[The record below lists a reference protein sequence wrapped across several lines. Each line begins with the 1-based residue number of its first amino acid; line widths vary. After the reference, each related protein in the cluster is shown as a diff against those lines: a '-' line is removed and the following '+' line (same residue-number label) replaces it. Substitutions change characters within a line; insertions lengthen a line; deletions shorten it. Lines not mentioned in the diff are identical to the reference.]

1 MTQPQKT
8 KTKYIFLVLRIVV
21 VAAGIIW
28 AVIWLSSGQR
38 WQNLLQIFK
47 KMNRAKKNHSRLESN
62 LTSEHHVTK
71 KLNYSHMKFKTLL
84 SIALIFIATLTFGQK
99 NDYSKYEGY
108 VDFGN
113 LEKFETS
120 EEVVEVVIEEH
131 LLRMVSKMA
140 GKNEPELSKVLDGIK
155 LIKVHTFGIS
165 EENYTELANI
175 VKSVDKKLMQDG
187 WDRIVK
193 TRSKDEVVSVFILT
207 SNEENIDGLV
217 VTTVE
222 KGGEAV
228 FVNIVGDIDLET
240 IGELSDKFD
249 IPSINDLNEHK
260 RDSKYSDKK
269 GHDSD
274 GNK

>member
-1 MTQPQKT
+1 MK
-8 KTKYIFLVLRIVV
+8 
-21 VAAGIIW
+21 
-28 AVIWLSSGQR
+28 
-38 WQNLLQIFK
+38 
-47 KMNRAKKNHSRLESN
+47 AKL
-62 LTSEHHVTK
+62 
-71 KLNYSHMKFKTLL
+71 LL

-108 VDFGN
+108 VDVGN

-140 GKNEPELSKVLDGIK
+140 GKNEPELSNVLDGIK
-155 LIKVHTFGIS
+155 LIKVHSFGVS
-165 EENYTELANI
+165 EENFPELATI
-175 VKSVDKKLMQDG
+175 VKGLDKKLMDAG

-193 TRSKDEVVSVFILT
+193 TRSKEEVVSVFILT
-207 SNEENIDGLV
+207 SNEDKIDGLV

-222 KGGEAV
+222 KGREAV

-249 IPSINDLNEHK
+249 IPSIGDLNDHK
-260 RDSKYSDKK
+260 RKDKDSDKK

>member
-1 MTQPQKT
+1 M
-8 KTKYIFLVLRIVV
+8 R
-21 VAAGIIW
+21 
-28 AVIWLSSGQR
+28 
-38 WQNLLQIFK
+38 
-47 KMNRAKKNHSRLESN
+47 
-62 LTSEHHVTK
+62 
-71 KLNYSHMKFKTLL
+71 FKTIL
-84 SIALIFIATLTFGQK
+84 SIALIFIATLTFAQK
-99 NDYSKYEGY
+99 NDYTKYKGF

-113 LEKFETS
+113 LEKFENS

-155 LIKVHTFGIS
+155 LIKVHTFGVS
-165 EENYTELANI
+165 KENYPELAAI
-175 VKSVDKKLMQDG
+175 VKDVDKKLMNDG

-207 SNEENIDGLV
+207 SDEENIDGLV

-222 KGGEAV
+222 KGREAV

-249 IPSINDLNEHK
+249 IPSITDLNEHK
-260 RDSKYSDKK
+260 RTDKDSDKK
-269 GHDSD
+269 DNDS
-274 GNK
+274 N

>member
-1 MTQPQKT
+1 MNSKT
-8 KTKYIFLVLRIVV
+8 V
-21 VAAGIIW
+21 
-28 AVIWLSSGQR
+28 
-38 WQNLLQIFK
+38 
-47 KMNRAKKNHSRLESN
+47 
-62 LTSEHHVTK
+62 
-71 KLNYSHMKFKTLL
+71 L

-99 NDYSKYEGY
+99 NDYTKYKGF

-131 LLRMVSKMA
+131 LLRMVAKMA
-140 GKNEPELSKVLDGIK
+140 GKNEPELSNVLDGIK
-155 LIKVHTFGIS
+155 LIKVHTFGVS
-165 EENYTELANI
+165 EENFPELATI
-175 VKSVDKKLMQDG
+175 VKDVDKKLMKDG

-193 TRSKDEVVSVFILT
+193 TRSKEEVVSVFILT

-222 KGGEAV
+222 KGREAV

-249 IPSINDLNEHK
+249 IPSISDLNEHK
-260 RDSKYSDKK
+260 RDDKDSGK
-269 GHDSD
+269 KTHDSD

>member
-1 MTQPQKT
+1 MK
-8 KTKYIFLVLRIVV
+8 
-21 VAAGIIW
+21 
-28 AVIWLSSGQR
+28 
-38 WQNLLQIFK
+38 
-47 KMNRAKKNHSRLESN
+47 SR
-62 LTSEHHVTK
+62 
-71 KLNYSHMKFKTLL
+71 TLL
-84 SIALIFIATLTFGQK
+84 SIALIFIATLTIAQK
-99 NDYSKYEGY
+99 NDYSKYKGF

-165 EENYTELANI
+165 EENYTELAGI
-175 VKSVDKKLMQDG
+175 VKSLDKKLMDAG

-193 TRSKDEVVSVFILT
+193 TRSKKEVVSVFILT
-207 SNEENIDGLV
+207 SDEEKIDGLV

-222 KGGEAV
+222 KGRETVTVKEDGESVTTVRGGEAV
-228 FVNIVGDIDLET
+228 FVNIVGDIDLTT

-260 RDSKYSDKK
+260 RDKKYSDKN

>member
-1 MTQPQKT
+1 
-8 KTKYIFLVLRIVV
+8 
-21 VAAGIIW
+21 
-28 AVIWLSSGQR
+28 
-38 WQNLLQIFK
+38 
-47 KMNRAKKNHSRLESN
+47 
-62 LTSEHHVTK
+62 
-71 KLNYSHMKFKTLL
+71 MKSKTLL
-84 SIALIFIATLTFGQK
+84 SIALLFIATLTFGQK
-99 NDYSKYEGY
+99 NDYTKYKGF

-140 GKNEPELSKVLDGIK
+140 GKNEPELSSVLDGIK

-165 EENYTELANI
+165 EENYAELADI
-175 VKSVDKKLMQDG
+175 VKKVDKKLMNDG

-222 KGGEAV
+222 KGSEAV

-249 IPSINDLNEHK
+249 IPSIGDLNEHK
-260 RDSKYSDKK
+260 RKDRDSDKED
-269 GHDSD
+269 HDSN
-274 GNK
+274 GNN

>member
-1 MTQPQKT
+1 
-8 KTKYIFLVLRIVV
+8 
-21 VAAGIIW
+21 
-28 AVIWLSSGQR
+28 
-38 WQNLLQIFK
+38 
-47 KMNRAKKNHSRLESN
+47 
-62 LTSEHHVTK
+62 
-71 KLNYSHMKFKTLL
+71 MKSKTLL

-99 NDYSKYEGY
+99 NDYSKYKGY
-108 VDFGN
+108 VEFGN

-120 EEVVEVVIEEH
+120 EEVVEVIIEEH

-140 GKNEPELSKVLDGIK
+140 GKNEPELSSVLDGIK
-155 LIKVHTFGIS
+155 LVKVHTFGVS

-175 VKSVDKKLMQDG
+175 VKSVDKNLMQDG

-249 IPSINDLNEHK
+249 IPSISDLNDHK
-260 RDSKYSDKK
+260 RDDKDSDKN

-274 GNK
+274 GDN

>member
-1 MTQPQKT
+1 MK
-8 KTKYIFLVLRIVV
+8 
-21 VAAGIIW
+21 
-28 AVIWLSSGQR
+28 
-38 WQNLLQIFK
+38 
-47 KMNRAKKNHSRLESN
+47 AKL
-62 LTSEHHVTK
+62 
-71 KLNYSHMKFKTLL
+71 LL

-99 NDYSKYEGY
+99 NDYTKYKGF

-140 GKNEPELSKVLDGIK
+140 GKNEPELSNVLDGIK
-155 LIKVHTFGIS
+155 LIKVHSFGVS
-165 EENYTELANI
+165 EENYPELANI

-249 IPSINDLNEHK
+249 IPSIGDLNEHK
-260 RDSKYSDKK
+260 RKDKDYDKK

>member
-1 MTQPQKT
+1 
-8 KTKYIFLVLRIVV
+8 
-21 VAAGIIW
+21 
-28 AVIWLSSGQR
+28 
-38 WQNLLQIFK
+38 
-47 KMNRAKKNHSRLESN
+47 MNRANKNHNKMTNCS
-62 LTSEHHVTK
+62 TSEHHVTK
-71 KLNYSHMKFKTLL
+71 KTNYIHMKSKILL
-84 SIALIFIATLTFGQK
+84 SIVIILIATLTFGQK
-99 NDYSKYEGY
+99 KDYSSYKGY

-120 EEVVEVVIEEH
+120 EEVVEVIIEEH

-140 GKNEPELSKVLDGIK
+140 GKNEPELSSVLDGIK
-155 LIKVHTFGIS
+155 LIKVHTFGVS

-175 VKSVDKKLMQDG
+175 VKDVDKKLMQEG

-217 VTTVE
+217 VTSVE
-222 KGGEAV
+222 KDGEAA

-249 IPSINDLNEHK
+249 IPSIGDLNEHK
-260 RDSKYSDKK
+260 RDDKDSAK
-269 GHDSD
+269 NDNDSD
-274 GNK
+274 GNN